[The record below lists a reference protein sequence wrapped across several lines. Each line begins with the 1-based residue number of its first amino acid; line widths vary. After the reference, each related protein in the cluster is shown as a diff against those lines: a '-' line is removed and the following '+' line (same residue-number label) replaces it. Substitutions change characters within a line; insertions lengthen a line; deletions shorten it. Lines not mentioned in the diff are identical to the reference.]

1 MPVIG
6 RLDSQVN
13 DVLIDP
19 VGKRRTRE
27 ESEPAHAPSN
37 DSRRDANDDE
47 DARGDC
53 AGRSDDEKIRA
64 RVEDDRVRVR
74 DDEQL
79 PVWLL

>member
-6 RLDSQVN
+6 RLDEQVH
-13 DVLIDP
+13 DVLIEP

-37 DSRRDANDDE
+37 DSRRDVNDE
-47 DARGDC
+47 DARGDSTR
-53 AGRSDDEKIRA
+53 RSDKKNRSH
-64 RVEDDRVRVR
+64 VEDDNARGR
-74 DDEQL
+74 DSEQL